1 MLNKNKQNKILD
13 KHLKEKNLQL
23 ICFFAVMNYLEEKT
37 TVFAIIPSALNSF
50 GIALKKKIQQ
60 ANFEVLMKER
70 EGISSLYRNRKND
83 YHLTRDGFLYLNG
96 DWLLSTKD
104 MERSELRQGDSEYY
118 IFKRWQISE
127 VC

>member
-1 MLNKNKQNKILD
+1 
-13 KHLKEKNLQL
+13 
-23 ICFFAVMNYLEEKT
+23 MNYLEEKT
-37 TVFAIIPSALNSF
+37 IFAIIPSALNSF
-50 GIALKKKIQQ
+50 GIALKKKKIQQ

-83 YHLTRDGFLYLNG
+83 YLTRDGFLYLNG

-104 MERSELRQGDSEYY
+104 MERSEVHQGDSEYY